1 MKLLKTRKIWG
12 HSLDAFL
19 AAVLVF
25 GAATTVQAA
34 QVWTGNSGGNWATS
48 GNWNG
53 TTGRRYIR
61 KSGLSGDKSDIIYLS
76 ANVTETS
83 HTGLCFSYV
92 PDSGY
97 WRFHGQNKYTFDNS
111 GKTGTD
117 YDQDLICIGYGGGGS
132 SARFYA
138 ITLKTRHLTVGGDA
152 THGGHKDTVKHDMT
166 GRLVLDNLDDNAIN
180 ELGPVSITA
189 TRTVDLYKG
198 DLYATNANITC
209 SGNMTAYD

>member
-12 HSLDAFL
+12 RSLDAFL

-25 GAATTVQAA
+25 GAATTAQAA

-48 GNWNG
+48 GNWSGNNS
-53 TTGRRYIR
+53 GRRYFR
-61 KSGLSGDKSDIIYLS
+61 KSGLSGDNSDIIYLS

-83 HTGLCFSYV
+83 HTGLCFSSV

-117 YDQDLICIGYGGGGS
+117 YDQDLICIGYGGAGS

-152 THGGHKDTVKHDMT
+152 DVGREFGEAGELGGTET
-166 GRLVLDNLDDNAIN
+166 TFTRN
-180 ELGPVSITA
+180 ELVFAIGHA
-189 TRTVDLYKG
+189 ANG
-198 DLYATNANITC
+198 DGGDNSLFADGLC
-209 SGNMTAYD
+209 